1 MNKNLFYYSIAEIG
15 VSIII
20 GVILLFTTYKLIDRL
35 VKKEFNISIDNI
47 SYSIFSSS
55 VLFSVAYLI
64 SGIKAP
70 ILNSL
75 RMISENPEYKG
86 SLVIDG
92 LKYTVL
98 FLVIIVIAIAFIN
111 FLSVKLFTIMTKNVN
126 EFKEISKNNIAVSI
140 LTATIIIS
148 ISLLVKESLYLLL
161 ESFVPYPDV
170 PRFF

>member
-1 MNKNLFYYSIAEIG
+1 MNTELFYYSIAEIG
-15 VSIII
+15 ISIII
-20 GVILLFTTYKLIDRL
+20 GVLLLFVTYKLIDRL
-35 VKKEFNISIDNI
+35 VRRKYNIKLDNI
-47 SYSIFSSS
+47 SFSIFSASI
-55 VLFSVAYLI
+55 LFSVAYLI

-75 RMISENPEYKG
+75 RMISDNPEYDG
-86 SLVIDG
+86 SIIIDG
-92 LKYTVL
+92 FKYTFL
-98 FLVIIVIAIAFIN
+98 FLLIVIITISLIN
-111 FLSVKLFTIMTKNVN
+111 FLSVKLFTIMTKNIN
-126 EFKEISKNNIAVSI
+126 EFEEISKNNIAVSI

>member
-20 GVILLFTTYKLIDRL
+20 GVLFLFTTYKLIDRL

>member
-1 MNKNLFYYSIAEIG
+1 M
-15 VSIII
+15 
-20 GVILLFTTYKLIDRL
+20 
-35 VKKEFNISIDNI
+35 
-47 SYSIFSSS
+47 
-55 VLFSVAYLI
+55 FSVAYLI

>member
-148 ISLLVKESLYLLL
+148 I
-161 ESFVPYPDV
+161 
-170 PRFF
+170 

>member
-148 ISLLVKESLYLLL
+148 ISLLFKESLYLLL